1 MSSLV
6 GRFGCPTRL
15 AYRVDCLL
23 NPYSCQ
29 HSTSWCSWKQT
40 PWTASVM
47 GAVGSGGHGRASRST
62 TPNRRL
68 ACGDLAGGQ
77 GRRHPTLRHHTTTS
91 SRGQQALGRRAQTPR
106 AASVGGAVG
115 PGGHG
120 RASRSTTPNR
130 RLACGDLAGGRARR
144 HPTLRHHTKQQ
155 HQTAANKRSA
165 AGPEGI
171 RHSGSTHRHV
181 HVP

>member
-40 PWTASVM
+40 PWTASVI
-47 GAVGSGGHGRASRST
+47 
-62 TPNRRL
+62 
-68 ACGDLAGGQ
+68 
-77 GRRHPTLRHHTTTS
+77 
-91 SRGQQALGRRAQTPR
+91 
-106 AASVGGAVG
+106 GAVG

-120 RASRSTTPNR
+120 RASRSTTPSR

-155 HQTAANKRSA
+155 HQAAVGKQRPPGPKASDTQAVLTDTSVSREKR
-165 AGPEGI
+165 GPLRTGN
-171 RHSGSTHRHV
+171 RVPSGGPRPGWRPPRLCPGRPG
-181 HVP
+181 VPQPARSRGGRR